1 MDLSAIDEPQYAT
14 YAYGTLAETKQEVVV
29 TGTYQ
34 AQVEECV
41 RFLAPHLPIAPE
53 WGIVLGTGQGDWSDR
68 LEEGNLLPYQEL
80 PHFPQATS
88 PSHAGRLCWGRL
100 AEKQVMLCQGRFHA
114 YEGYSLHQVTFPV
127 RVMAGLGV
135 KNLVITNAAGGLDP
149 LFRPGDLMLITDHI
163 NLIGDDPLRG
173 ENVDDWG
180 PRFPD
185 LSQAYDL
192 NLREQAETVARRLG
206 LGLRQGVYAAV
217 KGPSLETPAET
228 RFLRLIGADAVGMS
242 TVPEVITAVH
252 AGLRVL
258 GVSVISNLNLPDAM
272 APIAIEA
279 IIDTV
284 ARAEPHLVEL
294 VLGVLE
300 EVF

>member
-1 MDLSAIDEPQYAT
+1 
-14 YAYGTLAETKQEVVV
+14 VR
-29 TGTYQ
+29 TYQ
-34 AQVEECV
+34 SQVEECV
-41 RFLAPHLPIAPE
+41 RLIAPRLEAAPE
-53 WGIVLGTGQGDWSDR
+53 WGIILGTGQGDWAGR
-68 LEEGNLLPYQEL
+68 LTGGDCLPYSDL
-80 PHFPQATS
+80 PHFPPATS

-100 AEKQVMLCQGRFHA
+100 AGRQVLLFQGRFHA
-114 YEGYSLHQVTFPV
+114 YEGYTLRQVTFPV

-135 KNLVITNAAGGLDP
+135 KTLLVTNAAGGLNP
-149 LFRPGDLMLITDHI
+149 LFQAGDLMLICDHL
-163 NLIGDDPLRG
+163 NLLGDNPLVG
-173 ENVDDWG
+173 DNIDAWG

-185 LSQAYDL
+185 FSQVYDRH
-192 NLREQAETVARRLG
+192 LRAAAEAVARRLG
-206 LGLRQGVYAAV
+206 LGLRQGVYVAV

-258 GVSVISNLNLPDAM
+258 GISVISNLNLPDAM

-284 ARAEPHLVEL
+284 AKAEPHLIGL
-294 VLGVLE
+294 VLGVLQE
-300 EVF
+300 AL